1 MGCYVTWLV
10 RIRCTRGRGKQP
22 NQPSASSP
30 TLVVARRTPPKPS
43 LARRNLGR
51 PRRPG
56 ADARG
61 RSSSGPRRNPL
72 PRPPP
77 PSAPPPFVVA
87 TTAVRAAALCRR
99 HHRRPRRIHHHR
111 PNFSRPLPGIR
122 PRNKSIAKDLKACR
136 PARRTHPEAH
146 VLHRSIGSLAASHR
160 PFSSWLALDARFCNS
175 SPAVWKCIFT
185 WGASC

>member
-30 TLVVARRTPPKPS
+30 ALAVARRTPPKPS
-43 LARRNLGR
+43 LARRDPKR

-61 RSSSGPRRNPL
+61 RSSSGPRRRPL

-77 PSAPPPFVVA
+77 PSAPPPFAVA
-87 TTAVRAAALCRR
+87 TTAVPAAATTTVQTALGRCRG
-99 HHRRPRRIHHHR
+99 
-111 PNFSRPLPGIR
+111 SRTR
-122 PRNKSIAKDLKACR
+122 SKSVAKDLKACR

-146 VLHRSIGSLAASHR
+146 VLHRSIGSLAASPP
-160 PFSSWLALDARFCNS
+160 PFSSRLALDARFCNS

>member
-30 TLVVARRTPPKPS
+30 TLAVARRTPPKPS

-87 TTAVRAAALCRR
+87 TTAV
-99 HHRRPRRIHHHR
+99 
-111 PNFSRPLPGIR
+111 
-122 PRNKSIAKDLKACR
+122 
-136 PARRTHPEAH
+136 
-146 VLHRSIGSLAASHR
+146 LAASTTIVQTSLGRCRGSGRATNPSQRISRPAALPGAPIQRHMFSTDPLDPLPPLILLFHR
-160 PFSSWLALDARFCNS
+160 GLPWMLDSAIPHLQYGSAS
-175 SPAVWKCIFT
+175 SP
-185 WGASC
+185 GALAADGHR